1 MGFEFHVHGLWILGA
16 LVLLVGSMI
25 AGNLEWVEGTT
36 QASFVLSVIIAFVLI
51 LVAGMLWISAAVN
64 ARHDFRKE
72 D

>member
-1 MGFEFHVHGLWILGA
+1 MTFEFHVHGLWIIGA
-16 LVLLVGSMI
+16 IVLLLGSMI

-36 QASFVLSVIIAFVLI
+36 EASFILSIIIALVLI

-64 ARHDFRKE
+64 ARHEFRK